1 VIADCELRI
10 ADCEDGFESMEICW
24 SGPAVGELAEHEE
37 HPLPQPADFLPA
49 KASQARRAT

>member
-1 VIADCELRI
+1 
-10 ADCEDGFESMEICW
+10 MEICW
-24 SGPAVGELAEHEE
+24 SGPALGELVEHDE